1 MIKRRFFAA
10 TLIAAAVSSAFA
22 QAVPADATASSASV
36 AGQSLTPLVDYLK
49 PPQYA
54 AVRLSPD
61 GRHLAVSTP
70 VNGRLNLA
78 VVDLQTRKG
87 TALTNFG
94 DFDVLGTT
102 WVGNDRL
109 VFTLGQFNSP
119 TGPGQYEGGGLFVVS
134 REGGDL
140 KQLSQTVREFRQ
152 RGDNVYRGYD
162 FGRRIPGNSNEIIV
176 TGNLRSADAEDVYRM
191 DLRTGRT
198 TVVSEDRPPRTSG
211 WILDAN
217 LVPRVVRSWVKDTST
232 YLIFYRAAAGGPW
245 KEIGKIDETGKSSF
259 IPLGILTDNKTLLVA
274 ANPGRDTMAV
284 YKYDPEAGKL
294 GDVVAQHPR
303 FDMGADAEG
312 ERVPGV
318 VLEPDTD
325 RLIGYRV
332 AADRPQTVWIDEKAA
347 RTQALVDR
355 ALPAHVNSFTR
366 FPNSTRLL
374 VSSFSDVSPARYY
387 LLDEEKKTLE
397 ELFASNPSLDSSKLV
412 EMRPFVLKTRD
423 GLEIPSYYFLPKS
436 YQPGQKLPT
445 VVHIHGGPHARADGW
460 GTGFGYREAEVL
472 ASRGYAVVLPNF
484 RITPGFGA
492 KIYTQGFGTIG
503 RQMSEDHEDA
513 ARWAVTQG
521 FADPQRMCIS
531 GASYGSYAA
540 LRALAKTPDLF
551 KCGVAGL
558 IVADLEMQ
566 LTSTFGDTAYNPA
579 GVEFWKQIIGKDAKG
594 DIAYRETSPV
604 YMADRI
610 KAPVFLYAGADDV
623 RTPIEQANA
632 MARALSRAGN
642 PPKEFLVKKEEGH
655 GYGRLENNLDLYTK
669 MLKFL
674 GDSIGPGVPSGQV
687 AQK

>member
-1 MIKRRFFAA
+1 MTKRRLFAA
-10 TLIAAAVSSAFA
+10 TVLAVALTSAFA
-22 QAVPADATASSASV
+22 QTPPAPTAIDRVDVTAK
-36 AGQSLTPLVDYLK
+36 PLVPLADYLK
-49 PPQYA
+49 PPQYGT
-54 AVRLSPD
+54 VRLSPD
-61 GRHLAVSTP
+61 GRYLAVSTP

-87 TALTNFG
+87 TALTNFA

-102 WVGNDRL
+102 WVGNERL
-109 VFTLGQFNSP
+109 VFTLGQSNSP

-134 REGGDL
+134 RTGGDL
-140 KQLSQTVREFRQ
+140 KKLSPTVREQRQ
-152 RGDNVYRGYD
+152 RGDYVSRGYD
-162 FGRRIPGNSNEIIV
+162 FERRIPGNTNEILV
-176 TGNLRSADAEDVYRM
+176 TGNVRTADAADVYRM
-191 DLRTGRT
+191 DLRSGRT
-198 TVVSEDRPPRTSG
+198 TVVSGDRPPRTSE
-211 WILDAN
+211 WILDGN

-232 YLIFYRAAAGGPW
+232 YEINYRATADAPW
-245 KEIGKIDETGKSSF
+245 KVIGKIDATGKSSF
-259 IPLGILTDNKTLLVA
+259 IPLGFLADNKTLLVA

-284 YKYDPEAGKL
+284 YKFDPEMQTL
-294 GDVVAQHPR
+294 GELVAQHPR
-303 FDMGADAEG
+303 YDMGADAQG
-312 ERVPGV
+312 ESVPGV

-325 RLIGYRV
+325 RLIGFRV
-332 AADRPQTVWIDEKAA
+332 AGDKPQTVWIDEKEAK
-347 RTQALVDR
+347 TQALVDR
-355 ALPAHVNSFTR
+355 ALPSTVNAFAR
-366 FPNSTRLL
+366 FPNSSRLL
-374 VSSFSDVSPARYY
+374 ISSFSDVSPAKYY

-397 ELFASNPSLDSSKLV
+397 ELFDSNPSLDASKLV
-412 EMRPFVLKTRD
+412 EMRPFLLKTRD
-423 GLEIPSYYFLPKS
+423 GLEIPSYYFLPRS

-445 VVHIHGGPHARADGW
+445 VVHVHGGPMARADEW
-460 GTGFGYREAEVL
+460 GRGFGYREAEVL

-484 RITPGFGA
+484 RITPGFGS

-513 ARWAVTQG
+513 ARWAVAQG

-531 GASYGSYAA
+531 GASYGSYAV
-540 LRALAKTPDLF
+540 LRALAKSPELF

-566 LTSTFGDTAYNPA
+566 LTSTSGDTAYNPA

-610 KAPVFLYAGADDV
+610 KAPVFFYSGADDV

-642 PPKEFLVKKEEGH
+642 PPKEFLIKKEEGH
-655 GYGRLENNLDLYTK
+655 GYGRLENNLDLYEK

-674 GDSIGPGVPSGQV
+674 DDSVGSGPTR
-687 AQK
+687 